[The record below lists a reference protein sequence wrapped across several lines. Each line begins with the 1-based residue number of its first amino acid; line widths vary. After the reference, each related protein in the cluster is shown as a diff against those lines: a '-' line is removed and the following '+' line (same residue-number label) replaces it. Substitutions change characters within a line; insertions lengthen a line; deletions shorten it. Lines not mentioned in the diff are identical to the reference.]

1 LYDVREG
8 FSHTRPSAKRCVSTV
23 AEAGQR
29 LGQLLM
35 KAGVITDGQ
44 LNDAIEVH
52 KATGSPLGRVLVEL
66 GYATQ
71 GAILAVMAQQIGI
84 PYVDFAE
91 RKPDPIAVA
100 VVPKDLATRYVLM
113 PVGFDEQGRLLV
125 AMADPQNVLA
135 LDDLRIITGYEIR
148 PAISTKDDILAAV
161 EDAYKVAEH
170 VDPDEWLAM
179 GRDELT
185 GEDLSALSEVESD
198 APIVK
203 LVNFII
209 TKAVADRASD
219 IHIEP
224 QEKDLRIRYRIDGVL
239 HELMRSPKTTQSAII
254 SRFKVMADMDIAESR
269 KPQDG
274 HTALTISGHKLD
286 FRVSTLPT
294 VYGERV
300 VLRILR
306 KDSILLRLS
315 DLGFLPNA
323 LERFES
329 SFRKP
334 YGAILVTGPTGSGKS
349 TSLYAAINV
358 LNSPDRHIITA
369 EDPVEYRLPGVNQ
382 IQTNAK
388 AGLTFAAALR
398 SFLRCSP
405 DVILVGEIRDQETA
419 KIAIES
425 ALTGHLVLSTL
436 HTNDAPSAVTRL
448 VEMGVEPFLVSSAV
462 DCILGQRLARRLC
475 SDCKE
480 EYVPPRQLLLDAGF
494 REDNLPDKIFRG
506 TGCKKCGGTGYR
518 GRLGVHE
525 VLLMTEEIS
534 RLTVEAATAEEIKKV
549 SVAQGMLTLREDGL
563 EKVRSGAT
571 SIEEI
576 TRVIV

>member
-1 LYDVREG
+1 M
-8 FSHTRPSAKRCVSTV
+8 

-35 KAGVITDGQ
+35 RAGIITERQ
-44 LNDAIEVH
+44 LTDALEVH
-52 KATGSPLGRVLVEL
+52 NATGSPLGRVLVDL

-71 GAILAVMAQQIGI
+71 GAILSVMAAQIGI
-84 PYVDFAE
+84 PYIDFAE
-91 RKPDPIAVA
+91 RKPDPNAVA
-100 VVPKDLATRYVLM
+100 VVPKELAERYVLM
-113 PVGFDEQGRLLV
+113 PVELENSELIV

-135 LDDLRIITGYEIR
+135 LDDLRIITGFEIR
-148 PAISTKDDILAAV
+148 PAISTKDDILSAI
-161 EDAYKVAEH
+161 EDYYKVAEH
-170 VDPDEWLAM
+170 RNTDEFI
-179 GRDELT
+179 GS
-185 GEDLSALSEVESD
+185 EDLDESELDQLSGVTSD

-203 LVNFII
+203 LVNYII
-209 TKAVADRASD
+209 QKAVTDRASD

-224 QEKDLRIRYRIDGVL
+224 QEVDLRVRFRVDGVL
-239 HELMRSPKTTQSAII
+239 HEIMRSPKSVQASII
-254 SRFKVMADMDIAESR
+254 SRFKIMADMDIAESR

-274 HTALTISGHKLD
+274 HCAMTVGGHGLD

-315 DLGFLPNA
+315 DLGFLPSS
-323 LERFES
+323 LERFEG

-334 YGAILVTGPTGSGKS
+334 YRAILVTGPTGSGKS

-358 LNSPDRHIITA
+358 LNDPDKHILTA

-382 IQTNAK
+382 CQTNVR
-388 AGLTFAAALR
+388 AGLTFARALR

-436 HTNDAPSAVTRL
+436 HTNDAAGAITRL
-448 VEMGVEPFLVSSAV
+448 IEMGVEPFLVSSAV
-462 DCILGQRLARRLC
+462 DCILAQRLARRLC
-475 SDCKE
+475 PDCKA
-480 EYVPPRQLLLDAGF
+480 EYTPKPQVLIDAGF
-494 REDNLPDKIFRG
+494 REDNLPEAIYRG
-506 TGCKKCGGTGYR
+506 VGCRKCSQTGYR
-518 GRLGVHE
+518 GRFGVHE
-525 VLLMTEEIS
+525 VLLVSEEIG
-534 RLTVEAATAEEIKKV
+534 RLTVEEATADEIKR
-549 SVAQGMLTLREDGL
+549 VAIAEGMLTLREDGL
-563 EKVRSGAT
+563 EKVRMGIT

-576 TRVIV
+576 VRVIV

>member
-1 LYDVREG
+1 
-8 FSHTRPSAKRCVSTV
+8 
-23 AEAGQR
+23 
-29 LGQLLM
+29 M

-71 GAILAVMAQQIGI
+71 GAILSVMAQQIGI
-84 PYVDFAE
+84 PYIDFAE
-91 RKPDPIAVA
+91 RKPDPTAVS

-113 PVGFDEQGRLLV
+113 PVGFDEQNRLLV

-148 PAISTKDDILAAV
+148 PAISTKDDILNAI

-170 VDPDEWLAM
+170 VDTDAWM
-179 GRDELT
+179 GGTDELFS
-185 GEDLSALSEVESD
+185 EDLEGLEVTAE

-203 LVNFII
+203 LVNFMI

-224 QEKDLRIRYRIDGVL
+224 QERDLRIRYRIDGVL
-239 HELMRSPKTTQSAII
+239 HEMMRSPKSTQAAII
-254 SRFKVMADMDIAESR
+254 SRFKVMADMDIAETR

-306 KDSILLRLS
+306 KDSILLKLS
-315 DLGFLPNA
+315 DLGFIPQS

-382 IQTNAK
+382 VQMNPK

-462 DCILGQRLARRLC
+462 DCVLGQRLARRLC

-480 EYVPPRQLLLDAGF
+480 EYSPPKQLCIDAGYPA
-494 REDNLPDKIFRG
+494 DALPDKLWRPK
-506 TGCKKCGGTGYR
+506 GCKKCGGTGYR
-518 GRLGVHE
+518 GRMGVHE
-525 VLLMTEEIS
+525 VMLMSEEIS
-534 RLTVEAATAEEIKKV
+534 RLTVEEATADEIKR
-549 SVAQGMLTLREDGL
+549 VAVEQGMMTLRLDGL
-563 EKVRSGAT
+563 EKVKMGQT